1 MRFGQK
7 LVVAAVIWA
16 ASVPLMAL
24 NGAVAQ
30 TSVQRHHAISLVGK
44 PKMSADYKAFDW
56 VNPDAPKS
64 GRLRQHAIGSFD
76 SLNQFPVQGQAAAG
90 IGLLHD
96 RLFAASP
103 DEASTAYAQI
113 AEWVSYPDDF
123 SSATFALREG
133 AKFHDGRPITP
144 DDVVFSM
151 AALKKAS
158 PNYSTYYQHVTQVE
172 ATGPREVTFKF
183 DTKGNRELPQIVS
196 EMPVLPKHWWAAK
209 NDKGEERDITKS
221 SMEIPLGSGAYRV
234 KAFEPGRSITYER
247 VKDWW
252 AKDLPVAKGQY
263 NFDELHVVYYRDRVA
278 AFEAFKTSD
287 LDIWRETS
295 AKSWATE
302 FEFDA
307 VKRGFVKVEKF
318 PVQRVAPMQ
327 AFMMNLRRPQFQ
339 DLRVRRALNLAFDF
353 EWANKNLFYDQ
364 YVRLN
369 SYFDNS
375 ELASRKLPEGKE
387 LAILNAVKADVPAEV
402 FSTEWK
408 NPTNPTPEDAR
419 KSLSTAVKLLAEAG
433 YQQKGGALV
442 DSKGQPLAFEILLS
456 DPIWDRIVQPFKG
469 TLEKLG
475 LKVTIRQVDSS
486 QYQRRIDTFDFDMI
500 VGSYPQS
507 ESPGNEQ
514 RDFFGSKSADMQ
526 GSRNVSGI
534 KNKAVDAI
542 IEKIVF
548 ATDRDDLVAATRALD
563 RVLLW
568 NSYVVPQWHLPAER
582 VATWDVFGRP
592 NVMPSRGSDLLRTW
606 WFDSDKAK
614 ALAQARGK

>member
-1 MRFGQK
+1 MRVGQK
-7 LVVAAVIWA
+7 ILVAALMWA
-16 ASVPLMAL
+16 VTGAPEITGGAL
-24 NGAVAQ
+24 AQ
-30 TSVQRHHAISLVGK
+30 ATAPRHHALSLVGK
-44 PKMSADYKAFDW
+44 PKMSADYKAFNW
-56 VNPDAPKS
+56 VNADAPKG
-64 GRLRQHAIGSFD
+64 GRLRRSMIGSFD
-76 SLNQFPVQGQAAAG
+76 SLNQFPVQGLGAAG
-90 IGLLHD
+90 LGLLYE
-96 RLFAASP
+96 RLFSANS
-103 DEASTAYAQI
+103 DEASTAYANI

-123 SSATFALREG
+123 SSATFALRDE
-133 AKFHDGRPITP
+133 AKFHDGKPITP
-144 DDVVFSM
+144 EDVVFSM

-158 PNYSTYYQHVTQVE
+158 PNYSTYYQNVTSVE
-172 ATGPREVTFKF
+172 VTGPREVTFKF
-183 DTKGNRELPQIVS
+183 DAKGNRELPQIVS
-196 EMPVLPKHWWAAK
+196 EMPVLPKHWWEAK
-209 NDKGEERDITKS
+209 NDKGDVRDITKS
-221 SMEIPLGSGAYRV
+221 SIEMPLGSGAYRV
-234 KAFEPGRSITYER
+234 KAFEVGRSITYER

-278 AFEAFKTSD
+278 AFEAFKTGD
-287 LDIWRETS
+287 LDIWLENS

-307 VKRGFVKVEKF
+307 VKRGFVKPEKF
-318 PVQRVAPMQ
+318 PVLRVAPMQ
-327 AFMMNLRRPQFQ
+327 AFAMNLRRPQFQ
-339 DLRVRRALNLAFDF
+339 DVRVRRALNLAFDF

-387 LAILNAVKADVPAEV
+387 LAILNELKADVPTEV
-402 FSTEWK
+402 FTTEWK

-419 KSLSTAVKLLAEAG
+419 KNLSTAVKLLAEAG
-433 YQQKGGALV
+433 YQPKGGVLV
-442 DSKGQPLAFEILLS
+442 DSKGQPLGFEILLS
-456 DPIWDRIVQPFKG
+456 DPIWDRIVQPYKG

-475 LKVTIRQVDSS
+475 LKVTIRKVDSS

-514 RDFFGSKSADMQ
+514 RDFFGTKSADMQ

-582 VATWDVFGRP
+582 VATWNVFGRP

-606 WFDSDKAK
+606 WFDAEKAK
-614 ALAQARGK
+614 ALAVARGK